1 MKKFRSFLNQT
12 SEITNGQLLILVVFA
27 LVSIYNNYKA
37 DMKNI
42 DLTSYINNLV
52 IVEMY
57 DRTLFKG
64 IFVNI
69 TKDIVTLHDDADI
82 LIPISTILNIYVI
95 D

>member
-1 MKKFRSFLNQT
+1 MKK
-12 SEITNGQLLILVVFA
+12 IL
-27 LVSIYNNYKA
+27 Y
-37 DMKNI
+37 DI

-69 TKDIVTLHDDADI
+69 TKDIVTLHDDTDI

>member
-1 MKKFRSFLNQT
+1 MKK
-12 SEITNGQLLILVVFA
+12 IL
-27 LVSIYNNYKA
+27 Y
-37 DMKNI
+37 DI
-42 DLTSYINNLV
+42 DLTSYINSLI

-57 DRTLFKG
+57 DRALFKG
-64 IFVNI
+64 KLINI

>member
-1 MKKFRSFLNQT
+1 MKKTLYD
-12 SEITNGQLLILVVFA
+12 V
-27 LVSIYNNYKA
+27 
-37 DMKNI
+37 
-42 DLTSYINNLV
+42 DLTNYINNLV
-52 IVEMY
+52 IIEMN

-64 IFVNI
+64 IFVNV

>member
-1 MKKFRSFLNQT
+1 MKKVL
-12 SEITNGQLLILVVFA
+12 
-27 LVSIYNNYKA
+27 
-37 DMKNI
+37 DDI

-57 DRTLFKG
+57 DKTLFKG

>member
-1 MKKFRSFLNQT
+1 MNK
-12 SEITNGQLLILVVFA
+12 IL
-27 LVSIYNNYKA
+27 Y
-37 DMKNI
+37 DI

-82 LIPISTILNIYVI
+82 LIPLSTILNIYVI

>member
-1 MKKFRSFLNQT
+1 MKKVL
-12 SEITNGQLLILVVFA
+12 
-27 LVSIYNNYKA
+27 Y
-37 DMKNI
+37 DI
-42 DLTSYINNLV
+42 DLTNYINNLV

-64 IFVNI
+64 IFVNV